1 MEINV
6 QDTVGNIAARVP
18 QAAAVFE
25 ALHLDYCCNGARR
38 LRDACDDAGL
48 RPEDVVA
55 RIVDAQR
62 VPTKALVDWS
72 AAGASALIRHL
83 VDTHHVYTRD
93 SFERL
98 GALMAKVLARHGD
111 AHPGL
116 AQIASALG
124 ALREELIPHLSRE
137 EAVLFPYI
145 REVEARRAAS
155 KPLGPVPF
163 GSVRNPIQAM
173 NREHEGAGRILAE
186 LEARTS
192 GYRPPPEACA
202 SWRALYEGMRALQL
216 DLHMHIHLE
225 SNVLFPMALRLEL
238 GGADLV

>member
-6 QDTVGNIAARVP
+6 QDTVGNIAAKVP

-62 VPTKALVDWS
+62 GPAKAMTDWTLT
-72 AAGASALIRHL
+72 GASALIRHL
-83 VDTHHVYTRD
+83 VGTHHVYTRD
-93 SFERL
+93 SLERL
-98 GALMAKVLARHGD
+98 AALMAKVLARHGD
-111 AHPGL
+111 SHPDL
-116 AQIASALG
+116 AQIASALA
-124 ALREELIPHLSRE
+124 ALHAELIPHLARE
-137 EAVLFPYI
+137 ETVLFPYI

-155 KPLGPVPF
+155 RPLGPVPF

-192 GYRPPPEACA
+192 GYSPPAEACA

-225 SNVLFPMALRLEL
+225 SNVLFPLALRLEL
-238 GGADLV
+238 GGAELV